1 MDVSQSD
8 SAGSLLSDADVEL
21 PVKTTFASDVN
32 IVSLQSTACPGA
44 ILQLDRILDA
54 EHVRLH
60 YSRQLLT
67 WLFTAFILIDSV
79 KTWVHLLVINLYNF
93 CFSCILSYF

>member
-60 YSRQLLT
+60 YFHQLLV
-67 WLFTAFILIDSV
+67 LSLSFTAFILTDSL
-79 KTWVHLLVINLYNF
+79 KT
-93 CFSCILSYF
+93 